1 MNNTLM
7 AFKIDTTDKYDAS
20 KNNNSEYNNNMDFL
34 SAKGRV
40 ELADKITETLEKKPE
55 ISDRIQAARSQG
67 GLEENE
73 ELLTALDDMQMLDME
88 LHRLQSILDSATV
101 IEPLPKGKKK
111 TVTFGCHVK
120 LENLDNGN
128 NVKYKILGEFESNPS
143 EGTISYKS
151 PLGRELI
158 GAKKGDVVAIIRP
171 AGDIEYEILD
181 IYAS

>member
-1 MNNTLM
+1 MMNNTLM
-7 AFKIDTTDKYDAS
+7 SFKLDTTDKYDAS
-20 KNNNSEYNNNMDFL
+20 NNSESNNNMEFI

-40 ELADKITETLEKKPE
+40 EIADKITETLDKKPE

-88 LHRLQSILDSATV
+88 LNRLQSILDSATV

-128 NVKYKILGEFESNPS
+128 KTKYQILGEFESNPS

-158 GAKKGDVVAIIRP
+158 GCKKGDVIAIMRP

-181 IYAS
+181 IFVP

>member
-1 MNNTLM
+1 
-7 AFKIDTTDKYDAS
+7 
-20 KNNNSEYNNNMDFL
+20 
-34 SAKGRV
+34 
-40 ELADKITETLEKKPE
+40 
-55 ISDRIQAARSQG
+55 
-67 GLEENE
+67 
-73 ELLTALDDMQMLDME
+73 MQMLDME
-88 LHRLQSILDSATV
+88 LNRLQSILDSATV

-128 NVKYKILGEFESNPS
+128 KTKYQILGEFESNPS

-158 GAKKGDVVAIIRP
+158 GCKKGDIIAIMRP

-181 IYAS
+181 IFVP

>member
-1 MNNTLM
+1 MMNNTLM
-7 AFKIDTTDKYDAS
+7 SFKLDTTDKYDAS
-20 KNNNSEYNNNMDFL
+20 NHSENNNMDFI

-40 ELADKITETLEKKPE
+40 EIADKITETLDKKPE

-88 LHRLQSILDSATV
+88 LNRLQSILDSATV

-128 NVKYKILGEFESNPS
+128 KTKYQILGEFESNPS

-158 GAKKGDVVAIIRP
+158 GCKKGDVIAIMRP

-181 IYAS
+181 IFVP